1 MRSSHAR
8 TPLWIAAVSVTLAA
22 LSAVSDAHAQ
32 RSPLWPNRWSSAL
45 HRTAVRAQSLAQD
58 AEASLEESL
67 VRDVELHH
75 SPRPITP
82 FTAQQEIALMRVLL
96 DAALRDARASLAI
109 APENALARYVVAR
122 VRERLDASAEEVVS
136 LARAALSVLP
146 EQDRDRRAQLLFSL
160 GVAHTRLEQH
170 AQARDAYAQLV
181 VDASAPSRAT
191 ALCNLAEVHMY
202 LNEVDDSLS
211 RYQECARLL
220 PTNATAWWGM
230 AVAHDRAGHDA
241 DARTSADHAVSMDP
255 DLADINGEGVF
266 YVPAYERHYYV
277 AIAREAQARRPGST
291 VSLTQALAS
300 WRSYMNDGGP
310 NAPWIQRVRAHVA
323 AIEAELSGRAR
334 QALRAQPAPR
344 GASSRR

>member
-1 MRSSHAR
+1 MLSARAR
-8 TPLWIAAVSVTLAA
+8 TLLILSALGASLALPSVT
-22 LSAVSDAHAQ
+22 HAQ
-32 RSPLWPNRWSSAL
+32 RSPLWNNRWTSAID
-45 HRTAVRAQSLAQD
+45 RQSIRAASLAAD

-67 VRDVELHH
+67 IRQVELRH

-82 FTAQQEIALMRVLL
+82 FTAPQEIALSRVLL

-109 APENALARYVVAR
+109 DSANGLARYVVAR
-122 VRERLDASAEEVVS
+122 VREQLDASASEVVS
-136 LARAALSVLP
+136 LARAALSALP
-146 EQDRDRRAQLLFSL
+146 AHDRDHRAQVLFSL

-170 AQARDAYAQLV
+170 AAARDAYLELV
-181 VDASAPSRAT
+181 EDASAPSRGT

-202 LNEVDDSLS
+202 LNEVDASLS

-255 DLADINGEGVF
+255 DLNDINGEGVF
-266 YVPAYERHYYV
+266 YVPAYERHYYL
-277 AIAREAQARRPGST
+277 AIAREAQARRPGAT
-291 VSLTQALAS
+291 VSLTQALAA
-300 WRSYMNDGGP
+300 WRSYMTDGGP
-310 NAPWIQRVRAHVA
+310 NAPWIQRVRAHVV

-334 QALRAQPAPR
+334 QALRGQPAPR
-344 GASSRR
+344 GASSPR